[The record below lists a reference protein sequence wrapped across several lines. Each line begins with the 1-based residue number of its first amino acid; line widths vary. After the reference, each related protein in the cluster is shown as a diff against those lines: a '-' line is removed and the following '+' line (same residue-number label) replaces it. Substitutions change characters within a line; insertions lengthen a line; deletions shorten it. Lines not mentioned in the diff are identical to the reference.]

1 MRRSCT
7 RLIPVLMMAA
17 FSAASGQTHSHAPAS
32 PAAKGA
38 GLLPGM
44 GAYHRP
50 IATKSPEA
58 QRLFDQGLTLMFGF
72 NHDAAIV
79 SFEKAAKLDPSAAMP
94 LWGIAYSLGPNINMP
109 VDPTGEK
116 RAFDA
121 VQKALALAAKAPES
135 ERAYIEAL
143 AKRYSDDPKAD
154 LQALA
159 RDYADAMGKV
169 SERFPDDLDAATLYA
184 EAMMD
189 LRPWKLYT
197 ASGEPVEGT
206 EKIVA
211 VLESVLKRNPMHP
224 GANHYYI
231 HAVEASTHPERA
243 LPSAQRL
250 EKLVPGAGHL
260 VHMPAHIYER
270 TGDYDLAAKSN
281 ADAVAADEAYFKRTG
296 AKGMYSLGYYSHNL
310 HFKAYADAMV
320 GRYTPARAA
329 ADKVLA
335 HVMPDLK
342 EVPMLETFVATPT
355 FIDLFF
361 SRWDVILKTPSPPQG
376 APTARGLWHYARGVA
391 LAAMARTDEAEK
403 ERQVVI
409 AIRRELPEETMFGCT
424 QLSPARGVLEV
435 AANALEARISSALGN
450 RSAAQRAWEDAVRAE
465 DALAYDEPPTW
476 FTSTRVSLGGELL
489 RDSRFSEAEK
499 VFRDE
504 LERNPRNPRALFG
517 LAESLKAQG
526 KMDDAGWIDR
536 QLKTE
541 WKSPDA
547 PLHVKDL

>member
-1 MRRSCT
+1 
-7 RLIPVLMMAA
+7 
-17 FSAASGQTHSHAPAS
+17 
-32 PAAKGA
+32 
-38 GLLPGM
+38 
-44 GAYHRP
+44 
-50 IATKSPEA
+50 
-58 QRLFDQGLTLMFGF
+58 
-72 NHDAAIV
+72 
-79 SFEKAAKLDPSAAMP
+79 
-94 LWGIAYSLGPNINMP
+94 
-109 VDPTGEK
+109 
-116 RAFDA
+116 
-121 VQKALALAAKAPES
+121 
-135 ERAYIEAL
+135 
-143 AKRYSDDPKAD
+143 
-154 LQALA
+154 
-159 RDYADAMGKV
+159 
-169 SERFPDDLDAATLYA
+169 
-184 EAMMD
+184 
-189 LRPWKLYT
+189 
-197 ASGEPVEGT
+197 
-206 EKIVA
+206 
-211 VLESVLKRNPMHP
+211 
-224 GANHYYI
+224 
-231 HAVEASTHPERA
+231 
-243 LPSAQRL
+243 
-250 EKLVPGAGHL
+250 
-260 VHMPAHIYER
+260 
-270 TGDYDLAAKSN
+270 
-281 ADAVAADEAYFKRTG
+281 
-296 AKGMYSLGYYSHNL
+296 
-310 HFKAYADAMV
+310 
-320 GRYTPARAA
+320 
-329 ADKVLA
+329 
-335 HVMPDLK
+335 MPDLK
-342 EVPMLETFVATPT
+342 EMPMLETFVATPT

-541 WKSPDA
+541 WKSPEA
-547 PLHVKDL
+547 PLRVKDL